1 MGCREIRLGG
11 NRCLIVYCSEKRA
24 GKDRHERMVAL
35 EKLKKKFS
43 ASSDIKR
50 LAAGRGYA
58 RLLKIRGA
66 RRLRLAR
73 RRWRRRPGGMG
84 LEG

>member
-24 GKDRHERMVAL
+24 GEDRHERMVAL

-50 LAAGRGYA
+50 LAAGRGDA
-58 RLLKIRGA
+58 RLLKIRGDA
-66 RRLRLAR
+66 SVEIGEEKVEAEAG
-73 RRWRRRPGGMG
+73 WMG